1 MFVYTVKASA
11 LKLVGCLCLVAVLTL
26 SLYFLIPGDNTGAVP
41 ETSDASE
48 IVEDPKVSEAST
60 KEKTVKYS
68 KIRTN
73 EDRIAFLSAFGWQ
86 VESEPIE
93 EVVLKIP
100 KDFDKI
106 LSAYNSIQL
115 HQGLDLS
122 KYSGKEVTRV
132 TYRVTNYPNYDGEV
146 VADLIIH
153 RDRVIGGDIC
163 SADVDGF
170 IKDFTFP
177 DTSESEG
184 ASGEGAFSDEG
195 SVSEATAETAEST
208 E

>member
-26 SLYFLIPGDNTGAVP
+26 SLYFLIPQDSTGAVP
-41 ETSDASE
+41 EASNASGTVGE
-48 IVEDPKVSEAST
+48 PEVSEVST
-60 KEKTVKYS
+60 NEKTVKYS

-106 LSAYNSIQL
+106 LSAYNNIQL

-132 TYRVTNYPNYDGEV
+132 TYRVTNYPDYDGEV

-153 RDRVIGGDIC
+153 HDRVIGGDIC

-170 IKDFTFP
+170 IKDFSFP
-177 DTSESEG
+177 DTSGAAG
-184 ASGEGAFSDEG
+184 ASVDGASQDEG
-195 SVSEATAETAEST
+195 PVSEETAESA

>member
-26 SLYFLIPGDNTGAVP
+26 SLYFLIPGDSAGAIP
-41 ETSDASE
+41 DASDASE
-48 IVEDPKVSEAST
+48 IVGDQEVSEAST

-73 EDRIAFLSAFGWQ
+73 EDQIAFLSAFGWQ

-106 LSAYNSIQL
+106 LSAYNNIQL

-177 DTSESEG
+177 ESSESAG
-184 ASGEGAFSDEG
+184 ASGDGASQNEE
-195 SVSEATAETAEST
+195 SLSEATAESAE
-208 E
+208 

>member
-11 LKLVGCLCLVAVLTL
+11 LKLIGCLCLVAVLTL
-26 SLYFLIPGDNTGAVP
+26 SLYFLIPQDSTGAVP
-41 ETSDASE
+41 EASDASGTVGE
-48 IVEDPKVSEAST
+48 PEVSEVST
-60 KEKTVKYS
+60 NEKTVKYS

-106 LSAYNSIQL
+106 LSAYNNIQL

-170 IKDFTFP
+170 IKDFSFP
-177 DTSESEG
+177 DTSGTAG
-184 ASGEGAFSDEG
+184 ASVDGASQDEEP
-195 SVSEATAETAEST
+195 VSEETAESA

>member
-26 SLYFLIPGDNTGAVP
+26 SLYFLIPQDSTGVVP
-41 ETSDASE
+41 EASDASGTVGE
-48 IVEDPKVSEAST
+48 PEVSEVST
-60 KEKTVKYS
+60 NEKTVKYS

-106 LSAYNSIQL
+106 LSAYNNIQL

-122 KYSGKEVTRV
+122 KYSGKEVMRV
-132 TYRVTNYPNYDGEV
+132 TYRVTNYPGYDGEV

-170 IKDFTFP
+170 IKDFSFP
-177 DTSESEG
+177 DTSGAAG
-184 ASGEGAFSDEG
+184 ASVDGASQDEG
-195 SVSEATAETAEST
+195 PVSEESAESA

>member
-26 SLYFLIPGDNTGAVP
+26 SLYFLIPGDSAGAIP
-41 ETSDASE
+41 DASDASE
-48 IVEDPKVSEAST
+48 IVGDQEVSEAST

-106 LSAYNSIQL
+106 LSAYNNIQL

-177 DTSESEG
+177 ESSKSAG
-184 ASGEGAFSDEG
+184 ASGDGASQNEE
-195 SVSEATAETAEST
+195 SLSEATAESAE
-208 E
+208 

>member
-11 LKLVGCLCLVAVLTL
+11 LKLVGCLFLVAVLTL
-26 SLYFLIPGDNTGAVP
+26 SLYFLIPGDSAGAIP
-41 ETSDASE
+41 DASDASE
-48 IVEDPKVSEAST
+48 IVGDQEVSEAST

-106 LSAYNSIQL
+106 LSAYNNIQL

-177 DTSESEG
+177 ESSESAG
-184 ASGEGAFSDEG
+184 ASGDSASQNEESL
-195 SVSEATAETAEST
+195 SEATAESAE
-208 E
+208 

>member
-26 SLYFLIPGDNTGAVP
+26 SLYFLIPGDSTGAVP

-48 IVEDPKVSEAST
+48 IVEDSEASEVST

-106 LSAYNSIQL
+106 LSAYNNIQL

-132 TYRVTNYPNYDGEV
+132 TYRVTNYPGYDGEV

-177 DTSESEG
+177 ETSESTG
-184 ASGEGAFSDEG
+184 ASEDIFSQNEETVPGETEES
-195 SVSEATAETAEST
+195 SE
-208 E
+208 